1 MLSRLSNLCFSIIY
15 LQSHQ
20 KSFISF
26 HRKWSVDLTIKESD
40 PGYSAAQQSPHPLGM
55 KRISAIEKENKQTK
69 KASASAGSE
78 VSTKEKQRAAAIG
91 RKKSNAAMG
100 LATSPGKSLLMNSF
114 MMYMSGSNLNM
125 WSISVTGM
133 AIMNPIK
140 SIVGLR
146 KTFSKFEDPGEK
158 VDLQMPK
165 LIFVLL
171 NLAMLAVGLYK
182 MSKMR
187 LLPTTSADWSGR
199 IVWKEMM
206 EVTSIPP
213 L

>member
-1 MLSRLSNLCFSIIY
+1 
-15 LQSHQ
+15 
-20 KSFISF
+20 
-26 HRKWSVDLTIKESD
+26 
-40 PGYSAAQQSPHPLGM
+40 
-55 KRISAIEKENKQTK
+55 
-69 KASASAGSE
+69 
-78 VSTKEKQRAAAIG
+78 
-91 RKKSNAAMG
+91 
-100 LATSPGKSLLMNSF
+100 
-114 MMYMSGSNLNM
+114 M